1 MVALCLLA
9 VSCNRNS
16 KRYMSNISGKAGEI
30 QVVCTKGNWEGDPG
44 IAARNV
50 LGGDF
55 PYLPQTEPYYV
66 LFNIPPTSFTDL
78 FKVHRNILMLE
89 VDPNLKKS
97 KFEMRMDVW
106 AAPQTVVSIN
116 SPSPDSLT
124 KCIVDNHERLL
135 NIFDQSERLRI
146 INNAKLYENVEIR
159 NKIARIFGGSPYF
172 PNEYSIKK
180 LTDNFAWVSYETTY
194 TNQAVLMYKVP
205 YLDSLWAQPDK
216 ILEQM
221 NAVLKEQVPGMCVEV
236 LKAPFDN
243 AIQYRSASDCSG
255 LLDLRICIYL
265 FTLAVGFFYV
275 RRISAP
281 RVVTAAEAGT
291 HCVGFAVIANDLCF
305 ILAAESDVQYVS
317 SVDGACAASGIRA
330 VAFGPFLAANV
341 GIGTARG
348 IDYLLSHADSIPAKT
363 LVSEELREALT
374 SSKRPSL
381 QITALLA
388 SNSRA

>member
-1 MVALCLLA
+1 MKKIFTVAMVALCLMA

-159 NKIARIFGGSPYF
+159 NKIARVFGGSPYF
-172 PNEYSIKK
+172 PNEYSVKK

-205 YLDSLWAQPDK
+205 YLDSLWAQPDN

-221 NAVLKEQVPGMCVEV
+221 NAVLKEQVPGMR
-236 LKAPFDN
+236 DGS
-243 AIQYRSASDCSG
+243 YM
-255 LLDLRICIYL
+255 
-265 FTLAVGFFYV
+265 T
-275 RRISAP
+275 ISALKP
-281 RVVTAAEAGT
+281 GYRWVKLKNKSFAEMRGLWEVV
-291 HCVGFAVIANDLCF
+291 ND
-305 ILAAESDVQYVS
+305 YM
-317 SVDGACAASGIRA
+317 G
-330 VAFGPFLAANV
+330 GPFVSHTFLDEQNHYVITMIAFVYAPKYDKRN
-341 GIGTARG
+341 
-348 IDYLLSHADSIPAKT
+348 YLRQVESIIYSFDWADEFEAKP
-363 LVSEELREALT
+363 
-374 SSKRPSL
+374 KK
-381 QITALLA
+381 
-388 SNSRA
+388 